1 MNRHSLVCAVAAG
14 LALPLALP
22 LVGPAVAQHAAASAQ
37 LAEEDRAALT
47 DARIAALKAGLKLTP
62 AQEKHWES
70 LDKVLREV
78 ASARAARRA
87 AFRER
92 AAEFA
97 EKDEVVQAMKLGAK
111 NLIARGEDLQK
122 VAEATAPLFEN
133 LDAAQKHRFTLLLR
147 SFVAQTAQ
155 K

>member
-1 MNRHSLVCAVAAG
+1 MNRHFRVGALAAI
-14 LALPLALP
+14 LALPVALP
-22 LVGPAVAQHAAASAQ
+22 VVGPAMAEHAAPAAQ
-37 LAEEDRAALT
+37 LTEEDRAALT

-62 AQEKHWES
+62 AQEKHWDS
-70 LDKVLREV
+70 LEKVLREV

-92 AAEFA
+92 ATEFA

-122 VAEATAPLFEN
+122 VADATAPLFDT
-133 LDAAQKHRFTLLLR
+133 LDAAQKHRFTLLVR
-147 SFVAQTAQ
+147 SFIAQAGQ